1 MDGKG
6 WTAETDG
13 ETENYVFLCL
23 FFIYSVVKEFR
34 ISDRERWS
42 CPNLIPPSDPHGNIT
57 YTFEVL

>member
-34 ISDRERWS
+34 ISDRER
-42 CPNLIPPSDPHGNIT
+42 
-57 YTFEVL
+57 